1 MGTLFCMHCA
11 SPIDYNDEF
20 CRQCGAKNEYR
31 INTNNILRTQKT
43 KKRSKEIFSDTE
55 RLALGLYPK
64 DEGYK
69 MSLITK
75 ILYEDNEK

>member
-1 MGTLFCMHCA
+1 MGTLFCTHCA
-11 SPIDYNDEF
+11 GPIDYNDEF

-31 INTNNILRTQKT
+31 INTNTILRTQKT

-75 ILYEDNEK
+75 ILNDK